1 MSLSQAFTYYEEAA
15 RKNHPAAQYNLGLLL
30 YRRYLNN
37 EKSKK
42 SDLSDAFSHLRQ
54 AADHGLEEAR
64 SALTILTIELANQDV
79 ENVTTILPA
88 RSAEKNFHCEV
99 SKHELSIRKAFSE
112 PHSFNCCHVNDKSE
126 IINLEFKK
134 GSVNFYFGD

>member
-1 MSLSQAFTYYEEAA
+1 MSLSQAFTCYEEAA

-37 EKSKK
+37 EKSKE
-42 SDLSDAFSHLRQ
+42 SDLSDAFSHFRQ
-54 AADHGLEEAR
+54 AAYRGLEEAR
-64 SALTILTIELANQDV
+64 SALNMLTIELANQDM

-88 RSAEKNFHCEV
+88 RAEEKNLLCEV
-99 SKHELSIRKAFSE
+99 KKQGLSIRKAFSE

-126 IINLEFKK
+126 IINFEFKK
-134 GSVNFYFGD
+134 GSVNFCFGD